1 MPAILQDINDTSAPI
16 PEFVIIDASLILEL
30 PSSTVSNPSRSYVT
44 SFLNRLRNEALNGSV
59 IPLLP
64 HLALEECL
72 FKICQ
77 RYFQSISN
85 ISSLSWHQYY
95 KQNPSSIRNINPTLQ
110 QFYAHIQAFP
120 MVIIE
125 PEDLETPNPQKTIS
139 EGMLEYIND
148 FELLPKDAAIL
159 SEADRMEVYT
169 IATLDR
175 DYLRADGFT
184 VITTP

>member
-1 MPAILQDINDTSAPI
+1 MPAIFQDIRNPSTQI
-16 PEFVIIDASLILEL
+16 PEFVIIDASLVLEL
-30 PSSTVSNPSRSYVT
+30 PTSPVSRPSRGFAV
-44 SFLNRLRNEALNGSV
+44 SFLNRLRNDAISGTV

-64 HLALEECL
+64 HLALEECM

-77 RYFQSISN
+77 RHFIRISQRTG
-85 ISSLSWHQYY
+85 IKWHEYY
-95 KQNPSSIRNINPTLQ
+95 KQNPSSIRIIYPTLMS
-110 QFYAHIQAFP
+110 FYSQIIAFP
-120 MVIIE
+120 MVVVE
-125 PEDLETPNPQKTIS
+125 PEDLATPNPQKTIS
-139 EGMLEYIND
+139 EGMIEYIND

-159 SEADRMEVYT
+159 SEADRMGVYA